1 MRIAVSS
8 LSFRAA
14 LKAGEL
20 KLSQVPAACGILGF
34 DLVELN
40 DGFLRTRGRTGKLL
54 TSLGRGEHLP
64 PPPDFSPVSLGQLET
79 GLRVS
84 NTQLVCF
91 TADNDFVPAR
101 PETLAEQIRYT
112 KAVIGAARYLDCHMV
127 RLWLTSSRARTMD
140 VGPSTV
146 AAFREATET
155 AAKAGVRL
163 AVEHQFSHLE
173 ELEAL
178 VYVIEQVRSYHLGVC
193 LNLGHLPPNA
203 WRVGLT
209 RIAPYSIHVHAQSRE
224 FDAAGNETSISYPS
238 CIATLK
244 KLDYKGAIS
253 IEYLG
258 PGDPLDGIVATRT
271 LLERSIAAVA

>member
-8 LSFRAA
+8 LSFRSA

-20 KLSQVPAACGILGF
+20 KLSQVPAACGLLGF

-40 DGFLRTRGRTGKLL
+40 DSFLRTRGRTGKLL
-54 TSLGRGEHLP
+54 TSLSRGEQLP
-64 PPPDFSPVSLGQLET
+64 PPPDLSPVSLGQLEK

-101 PETLAEQIRYT
+101 PEALAEQIRYT
-112 KAVIGAARYLDCHMV
+112 KAVVGAARYLDCSMV

-140 VGPSTV
+140 VGPATV
-146 AAFREATET
+146 AAFREVTET
-155 AAKAGVRL
+155 AARAGVRL
-163 AVEHQFSHLE
+163 AVENQFSHLE

-178 VYVIEQVRSYHLGVC
+178 VYVVEQVRSFNLGAC

-209 RIAPYSIHVHAQSRE
+209 RIAPYAIHVHAQSRE
-224 FDAAGNETSISYPS
+224 FDAEGNETSISYPT
-238 CIATLK
+238 CVATLK
-244 KLDYKGAIS
+244 KLGYKGAIS
-253 IEYLG
+253 IEYMG
-258 PGDPLDGIVATRT
+258 TGDPLDGILATKT
-271 LLERSIAAVA
+271 LLERSVALAT